1 MTGTRHGTI
10 RVRRAHDAAAETERP
25 AGETRVLVDRIW
37 PRGLTKAA
45 LGADHWI
52 REAAPSSDLRK
63 WFGHEPEKWAEFRRR
78 YAAEL
83 DARPETVARLL
94 DLARAG
100 DLTLLFAAREREY
113 NNAVALK
120 AWLEDRLA
128 DEGAGG

>member
-1 MTGTRHGTI
+1 MTGRSHGTI

-37 PRGLTKAA
+37 PRGLSKAA

-52 REAAPSSDLRK
+52 REAAPSTGLRK
-63 WFGHEPEKWAEFRRR
+63 WFAHDADKWAEFRRR

-100 DLTLLFAAREREY
+100 DLTLLFAARERDH

-120 AWLEDRLA
+120 AYLEDRLA
-128 DEGAGG
+128 DEAADG